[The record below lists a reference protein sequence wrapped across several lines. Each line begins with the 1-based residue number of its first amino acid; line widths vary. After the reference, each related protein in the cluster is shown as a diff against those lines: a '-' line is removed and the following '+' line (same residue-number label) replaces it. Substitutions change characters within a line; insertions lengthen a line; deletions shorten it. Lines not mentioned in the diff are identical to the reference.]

1 MQMKNVLEKYG
12 IPLPQLVGQRIQ
24 HTFTSYGLGTIKK
37 AYIAEDMR
45 VYVDIQF
52 DSKPNQI
59 QFSLTDMLGKTL
71 VPVSET
77 IDGVPVS
84 AIICRAEKKMREKLE
99 DEAAKRQA
107 KEKERLEEERKR
119 QAREKERL
127 EEERK
132 RQAREKERLE
142 EERMRKLL
150 LESIDAE
157 YRRRSEQLK
166 ENERC
171 EKEERQKIYNYFTKE
186 RGVEYFVHFT
196 PEENIPS
203 ILQHGIIPREDL
215 SAHRIDAR
223 CPDQSRSDNHLDYSS
238 FSVSFPN
245 YRVMYSKRD
254 DMKFV
259 VLCIDPR
266 IILDFPISDIS
277 YLPTNAANQSLPKE
291 IEEYIGFSAAEG
303 IFSETAYNHKTG
315 ASCQRSELNIPGNFS
330 TDPQAE
336 VFVRATVEP
345 KYIREIICKDN
356 SQGLQIL
363 DVLCEHGLE
372 EYWREK
378 TFIYE
383 AYFDMRSDYKFWKSP
398 QRTQVQEE

>member
-1 MQMKNVLEKYG
+1 MQMTNPFEEHG
-12 IPLPQLVGQRIQ
+12 IALPQLVGQRIQ
-24 HTFTSYGLGTIKK
+24 HSFSSYGLGTIKK

-45 VYVDIQF
+45 VYVEIKF
-52 DSKPNQI
+52 DTRPKQTT
-59 QFSLTDMLGKTL
+59 FSLSDMLGEKL
-71 VPVSET
+71 FFDSET

-84 AIICRAEKKMREKLE
+84 ALIGRAKKRMQEKLE
-99 DEAAKRQA
+99 EEKQKRQAAEKEKYEEEQRRQA
-107 KEKERLEEERKR
+107 KEKEEEKERRKKEAERQKKEERLRHLLELLEK
-119 QAREKERL
+119 REKEQRRL
-127 EEERK
+127 IEAEQRERK
-132 RQAREKERLE
+132 
-142 EERMRKLL
+142 
-150 LESIDAE
+150 
-157 YRRRSEQLK
+157 
-166 ENERC
+166 
-171 EKEERQKIYNYFTKE
+171 ERQKIYNYFTKE

-245 YRVMYSKRD
+245 YRVMYSKRH

-266 IILDFPISDIS
+266 IILDFPISNIS

-291 IEEYIGFSAAEG
+291 IEEYIGFSVAEG

-315 ASCQRSELNIPGNFS
+315 ASCQRSELNIPVEFS

-336 VFVRATVEP
+336 VFIRATVEP
-345 KYIREIICKDN
+345 SYIQKIICEDTI
-356 SQGLQIL
+356 QRQRIR
-363 DVLCEHGLE
+363 DVLCEHGLQNP
-372 EYWREK
+372 WKEK
-378 TFIYE
+378 TVYDE
-383 AYFDMRSDYKFWKSP
+383 DLFDKRSDYKFWKSP

>member
-1 MQMKNVLEKYG
+1 MQMTNPFEEHG
-12 IPLPQLVGQRIQ
+12 IALPQLVGQRIQ
-24 HTFTSYGLGTIKK
+24 HSFSSYGLGTIKK

-45 VYVDIQF
+45 VYVEIKF
-52 DSKPNQI
+52 DTRPKQTT
-59 QFSLTDMLGKTL
+59 FSLSDMLGEKL
-71 VPVSET
+71 FFDSET

-84 AIICRAEKKMREKLE
+84 ALICRAKKRMQEKLE
-99 DEAAKRQA
+99 EEKQKRQAAEKEKYEEEQRKQA
-107 KEKERLEEERKR
+107 KEKEE
-119 QAREKERL
+119 EKERRKK
-127 EEERK
+127 EAERQKKEERR
-132 RQAREKERLE
+132 RQLLERLE
-142 EERMRKLL
+142 KWEKEQ
-150 LESIDAE
+150 
-157 YRRRSEQLK
+157 RRLK
-166 ENERC
+166 EAEQRER
-171 EKEERQKIYNYFTKE
+171 KERQKIYNYFTKE

-215 SAHRIDAR
+215 SAHRIDAV
-223 CPDQSRSDNHLDYSS
+223 CPDLSRSDNHLDYSS

-245 YRVMYSKRD
+245 YRVMYSKRH

-259 VLCIDPR
+259 ILCIDPR

-291 IEEYIGFSAAEG
+291 IEEYIGFSSAEG
-303 IFSETAYNHKTG
+303 IFSETAYNYKAETQ
-315 ASCQRSELNIPGNFS
+315 CQRSELNIPDEYT

-336 VFVRATVEP
+336 VFVHATVEP

-378 TFIYE
+378 TFYYE
-383 AYFDMRSDYKFWKSP
+383 AYFDKRSDYKFWKSS

>member
-1 MQMKNVLEKYG
+1 MQMTNPFEEHG
-12 IPLPQLVGQRIQ
+12 IALPQLVGQRIQ
-24 HTFTSYGLGTIKK
+24 HSFSSYGLGTIKK

-45 VYVDIQF
+45 VYVEIKF
-52 DSKPNQI
+52 DTRPKQTT
-59 QFSLTDMLGKTL
+59 FSLSDMLGEKL
-71 VPVSET
+71 FFDSET

-84 AIICRAEKKMREKLE
+84 ALIGRAKKRMQEKLE
-99 DEAAKRQA
+99 EEKQKRQAAEKEKYEEEQRRQA
-107 KEKERLEEERKR
+107 KEKEEEKERRKKEAERQKKEERLRHLLELLEK
-119 QAREKERL
+119 REKEQRRL
-127 EEERK
+127 KEAEQRERK
-132 RQAREKERLE
+132 
-142 EERMRKLL
+142 
-150 LESIDAE
+150 
-157 YRRRSEQLK
+157 
-166 ENERC
+166 
-171 EKEERQKIYNYFTKE
+171 ERQKIYNYFTKV
-186 RGVEYFVHFT
+186 RGVECFVHFT

-245 YRVMYSKRD
+245 YRVMYSKRH

-266 IILDFPISDIS
+266 IILDFPISNIS

-315 ASCQRSELNIPGNFS
+315 ASCQRSELNIPVEFS

-336 VFVRATVEP
+336 VFIRATVEP
-345 KYIREIICKDN
+345 SYIQKIICEDTI
-356 SQGLQIL
+356 QRQRIR
-363 DVLCEHGLE
+363 DVLCEHGLQNP
-372 EYWREK
+372 WKEK
-378 TFIYE
+378 TVYDE
-383 AYFDMRSDYKFWKSP
+383 DLFDKRSDYKFWKSP

>member
-1 MQMKNVLEKYG
+1 
-12 IPLPQLVGQRIQ
+12 
-24 HTFTSYGLGTIKK
+24 
-37 AYIAEDMR
+37 
-45 VYVDIQF
+45 
-52 DSKPNQI
+52 
-59 QFSLTDMLGKTL
+59 
-71 VPVSET
+71 
-77 IDGVPVS
+77 
-84 AIICRAEKKMREKLE
+84 
-99 DEAAKRQA
+99 
-107 KEKERLEEERKR
+107 
-119 QAREKERL
+119 
-127 EEERK
+127 
-132 RQAREKERLE
+132 
-142 EERMRKLL
+142 MRKLL

-186 RGVEYFVHFT
+186 RGVECFVHFT

-245 YRVMYSKRD
+245 YRVMYSKRH

-266 IILDFPISDIS
+266 IILDFPISNIS

-315 ASCQRSELNIPGNFS
+315 ASCQRSELNIPVEFS

-345 KYIREIICKDN
+345 SYIQKIICQDN

-378 TFIYE
+378 TFYNE

>member
-1 MQMKNVLEKYG
+1 MQMTNPFEEHG
-12 IPLPQLVGQRIQ
+12 IALPQLVGQRIQ
-24 HTFTSYGLGTIKK
+24 HSFSSYGLGTIKK

-45 VYVDIQF
+45 VYVEIKF
-52 DSKPNQI
+52 DTRPKQTT
-59 QFSLTDMLGKTL
+59 FSLSDMLGEKL
-71 VPVSET
+71 FFDSET

-84 AIICRAEKKMREKLE
+84 ALIGRAKKRMQEKLE
-99 DEAAKRQA
+99 EEKQKRQAAEKEKYEEEQRRQA
-107 KEKERLEEERKR
+107 KEKEEEKERRKKEAERQKKEERLRHLLELLEK
-119 QAREKERL
+119 REKEQRRL
-127 EEERK
+127 KEAEQRERK
-132 RQAREKERLE
+132 
-142 EERMRKLL
+142 
-150 LESIDAE
+150 
-157 YRRRSEQLK
+157 
-166 ENERC
+166 
-171 EKEERQKIYNYFTKE
+171 ERQKIYNYFTKE

-215 SAHRIDAR
+215 SAHRINAV

-259 VLCIDPR
+259 ILCIDPR

-315 ASCQRSELNIPGNFS
+315 ASCQRSELNIPVKFS

-345 KYIREIICKDN
+345 GYIQAIICEDTI
-356 SQGLQIL
+356 QRQRIR
-363 DVLCEHGLE
+363 DVLCEHGLQNL
-372 EYWREK
+372 WAEK
-378 TFIYE
+378 TICRKDL
-383 AYFDMRSDYKFWKSP
+383 FDKRSDYKFWKSP

>member
-71 VPVSET
+71 VPASET

-107 KEKERLEEERKR
+107 K
-119 QAREKERL
+119 EKERL

-245 YRVMYSKRD
+245 YRVMYSKRH

-259 VLCIDPR
+259 ILCIDPR

-291 IEEYIGFSAAEG
+291 IEDYIGFSAAEG

-315 ASCQRSELNIPGNFS
+315 ASCQRSELNIPVEFS

-345 KYIREIICKDN
+345 SYIQKIICQDN

-378 TFIYE
+378 TFYNE
-383 AYFDMRSDYKFWKSP
+383 AYFDKRSDYKFWKSP

>member
-1 MQMKNVLEKYG
+1 MQMTNPFEEHG
-12 IPLPQLVGQRIQ
+12 IALPQLVGQRIQ
-24 HTFTSYGLGTIKK
+24 HSFSSYGFGTIKK

-45 VYVDIQF
+45 VYVEIKF
-52 DSKPNQI
+52 DTRPKQTT
-59 QFSLTDMLGKTL
+59 FSLSDMLGEKL
-71 VPVSET
+71 FFDSET

-84 AIICRAEKKMREKLE
+84 ALIGRAKKRMQEKLE
-99 DEAAKRQA
+99 EEKQKRQAAEKEKYEEEQRRQA
-107 KEKERLEEERKR
+107 KEKEEEKERRKKEAERQKKEERLRHLLELLEK
-119 QAREKERL
+119 REKEQRRL
-127 EEERK
+127 KEAEQRERK
-132 RQAREKERLE
+132 
-142 EERMRKLL
+142 
-150 LESIDAE
+150 
-157 YRRRSEQLK
+157 
-166 ENERC
+166 
-171 EKEERQKIYNYFTKE
+171 ERQKIYNYFTKE

-259 VLCIDPR
+259 ILCIDPR

-315 ASCQRSELNIPGNFS
+315 ASCQRSELNIPVEFS

-345 KYIREIICKDN
+345 GYIQKIICQDN

-378 TFIYE
+378 TFYNE
-383 AYFDMRSDYKFWKSP
+383 AYFDKRSDYKFWKSP

>member
-1 MQMKNVLEKYG
+1 MQMTNPFEEHG
-12 IPLPQLVGQRIQ
+12 IALPQLVGQRIQ
-24 HTFTSYGLGTIKK
+24 HSFSSYGLGTIKK

-45 VYVDIQF
+45 VYVEIKF
-52 DSKPNQI
+52 DTRPKQTT
-59 QFSLTDMLGKTL
+59 FSLSDMLGEKL
-71 VPVSET
+71 FFDSET

-84 AIICRAEKKMREKLE
+84 AIVCRAEKKMRKKLE
-99 DEAAKRQA
+99 DEAKKRQA
-107 KEKERLEEERKR
+107 KE
-119 QAREKERL
+119 
-127 EEERK
+127 
-132 RQAREKERLE
+132 
-142 EERMRKLL
+142 
-150 LESIDAE
+150 
-157 YRRRSEQLK
+157 
-166 ENERC
+166 NERTKLELEIIDS

-215 SAHRIDAR
+215 SAHRINAV

-245 YRVMYSKRD
+245 YRVMYSKRRYSKRH

-259 VLCIDPR
+259 ILCIDPR

-315 ASCQRSELNIPGNFS
+315 ASCQRSELNIPDEYT

-336 VFVRATVEP
+336 VFVHATVEP

-363 DVLCEHGLE
+363 DLLCEHGLE

>member
-1 MQMKNVLEKYG
+1 MQMTNPFEEHG
-12 IPLPQLVGQRIQ
+12 IALPQLVGQRIQ
-24 HTFTSYGLGTIKK
+24 HSFSSYGLGTIKK

-45 VYVDIQF
+45 VYVEIKF
-52 DSKPNQI
+52 DTRPKQTT
-59 QFSLTDMLGKTL
+59 FSLSDMLGEKL
-71 VPVSET
+71 FFDSET

-84 AIICRAEKKMREKLE
+84 ALIGRAKKRMQEKLE
-99 DEAAKRQA
+99 EEKQKRQAAEKEKYEEEQRRQA
-107 KEKERLEEERKR
+107 KEKEE
-119 QAREKERL
+119 EKERRKK
-127 EEERK
+127 EAERQKKEERR
-132 RQAREKERLE
+132 RQLLERLE
-142 EERMRKLL
+142 KWKKEQ
-150 LESIDAE
+150 
-157 YRRRSEQLK
+157 RRLK
-166 ENERC
+166 EAEQRER
-171 EKEERQKIYNYFTKE
+171 KERQKIYNYFTKE

-259 VLCIDPR
+259 ILCIDPR

-291 IEEYIGFSAAEG
+291 IEDYIGFSAAEG

-315 ASCQRSELNIPGNFS
+315 ASCQRSELNIPVEFS

-336 VFVRATVEP
+336 VFIRATVEP
-345 KYIREIICKDN
+345 SYIQKIICEDTI
-356 SQGLQIL
+356 QRQRIR
-363 DVLCEHGLE
+363 DVLCEHGLQNP
-372 EYWREK
+372 WKEK
-378 TFIYE
+378 TVYDE
-383 AYFDMRSDYKFWKSP
+383 DLFDKRSDYKFWKSP

>member
-71 VPVSET
+71 VPASET

-107 KEKERLEEERKR
+107 K
-119 QAREKERL
+119 EKERL

-186 RGVEYFVHFT
+186 RGVECFVHFT

-245 YRVMYSKRD
+245 YRVMYSKRH

-266 IILDFPISDIS
+266 IILDFPISNIS

-315 ASCQRSELNIPGNFS
+315 ASCQRSELNIPVEFS

-345 KYIREIICKDN
+345 SYIQKIICQDN

-378 TFIYE
+378 TFYNE

>member
-1 MQMKNVLEKYG
+1 MQMTNPFEEHG
-12 IPLPQLVGQRIQ
+12 IALPQLVGQRIQ
-24 HTFTSYGLGTIKK
+24 HSFSSYGLGTIKK

-45 VYVDIQF
+45 VYVEIKF
-52 DSKPNQI
+52 DTRPKQTT
-59 QFSLTDMLGKTL
+59 FSLSDMLGEKL
-71 VPVSET
+71 FFDSET

-84 AIICRAEKKMREKLE
+84 ALIGRAKKRMQEKLE
-99 DEAAKRQA
+99 DEAKKRQA
-107 KEKERLEEERKR
+107 KE
-119 QAREKERL
+119 
-127 EEERK
+127 
-132 RQAREKERLE
+132 
-142 EERMRKLL
+142 
-150 LESIDAE
+150 
-157 YRRRSEQLK
+157 
-166 ENERC
+166 NERTKLEIIDS
-171 EKEERQKIYNYFTKE
+171 EKEERQKIYNYFTKV

-215 SAHRIDAR
+215 SAHRINAV

-245 YRVMYSKRD
+245 YRVMYSKPH

-259 VLCIDPR
+259 ILCIDPR

-315 ASCQRSELNIPGNFS
+315 ASCQRSELNIPVKFS

-345 KYIREIICKDN
+345 SYIQKIICQDN

-378 TFIYE
+378 TFYNE
-383 AYFDMRSDYKFWKSP
+383 AYFDKRSDYKFWKSP

>member
-71 VPVSET
+71 VPASET

-107 KEKERLEEERKR
+107 K
-119 QAREKERL
+119 EKERL

-215 SAHRIDAR
+215 SAHRINAL

-245 YRVMYSKRD
+245 YRVMYSKRH

-259 VLCIDPR
+259 ILCIDPR

-291 IEEYIGFSAAEG
+291 IEDYIGFSAAEG

-315 ASCQRSELNIPGNFS
+315 ASCQRSELNIPVKFS

-345 KYIREIICKDN
+345 GYIQAIICEN
-356 SQGLQIL
+356 TIQRQRIR
-363 DVLCEHGLE
+363 DVLCEHGLQNP
-372 EYWREK
+372 WTEK
-378 TFIYE
+378 TVYDE
-383 AYFDMRSDYKFWKSP
+383 GLFDKRSDYKFWKSP

>member
-1 MQMKNVLEKYG
+1 MQMTNPFEEHG
-12 IPLPQLVGQRIQ
+12 IALPQLVGQRIQ
-24 HTFTSYGLGTIKK
+24 HSFSSYGLGTIKK

-45 VYVDIQF
+45 VYVEIKF
-52 DSKPNQI
+52 DTRPKQTT
-59 QFSLTDMLGKTL
+59 FSLSDMLGEKL
-71 VPVSET
+71 FFDSET

-84 AIICRAEKKMREKLE
+84 ALIGRAKKRMQEKLE
-99 DEAAKRQA
+99 EEKQKRQAAEKEKYEEEQRRQA
-107 KEKERLEEERKR
+107 KEKEE
-119 QAREKERL
+119 EKER
-127 EEERK
+127 RK
-132 RQAREKERLE
+132 TEA
-142 EERMRKLL
+142 
-150 LESIDAE
+150 
-157 YRRRSEQLK
+157 
-166 ENERC
+166 
-171 EKEERQKIYNYFTKE
+171 ERQKIYNYFTKE

-215 SAHRIDAR
+215 SAHRINAV

-245 YRVMYSKRD
+245 YRVMYSKRH

-259 VLCIDPR
+259 ILCIDPR

-315 ASCQRSELNIPGNFS
+315 ASCQRSELNIPVKFS

-345 KYIREIICKDN
+345 GYIQAIICEDTI
-356 SQGLQIL
+356 QRQRIR
-363 DVLCEHGLE
+363 DVLCEHGLQNL
-372 EYWREK
+372 WAEK
-378 TFIYE
+378 TICRKDL
-383 AYFDMRSDYKFWKSP
+383 FDKRSDYKFWKSP

>member
-1 MQMKNVLEKYG
+1 MQMTNPFEEHG
-12 IPLPQLVGQRIQ
+12 IALPQLVGQRIQ
-24 HTFTSYGLGTIKK
+24 HSFSSYGLGTIKK

-45 VYVDIQF
+45 VYVEIKF
-52 DSKPNQI
+52 DTRPKQTT
-59 QFSLTDMLGKTL
+59 FSLSDMLGEKL
-71 VPVSET
+71 FFDSET

-84 AIICRAEKKMREKLE
+84 ALIGRAKKRMQEKLE
-99 DEAAKRQA
+99 EEKQKRQAAEKEKYEEEQRRQA
-107 KEKERLEEERKR
+107 KEKEEEKERRKKEAERQKKEERLRHLLELLEK
-119 QAREKERL
+119 REKEQRRL
-127 EEERK
+127 KEAEQRERK
-132 RQAREKERLE
+132 
-142 EERMRKLL
+142 
-150 LESIDAE
+150 
-157 YRRRSEQLK
+157 
-166 ENERC
+166 
-171 EKEERQKIYNYFTKE
+171 ERQKIYNYFTKE

-245 YRVMYSKRD
+245 YRVMYSKRH

-266 IILDFPISDIS
+266 IILDFPISNIS

-291 IEEYIGFSAAEG
+291 IEEYIGFSVAEG

-315 ASCQRSELNIPGNFS
+315 ASCQRSELNIPVEFS

-336 VFVRATVEP
+336 VFIRATVEP
-345 KYIREIICKDN
+345 SYIQKIICEDTI
-356 SQGLQIL
+356 QRQRIR
-363 DVLCEHGLE
+363 DVLCEHGLQNP
-372 EYWREK
+372 WKEK
-378 TFIYE
+378 TVYDE
-383 AYFDMRSDYKFWKSP
+383 DLFDKRSDYKFWKSP

>member
-1 MQMKNVLEKYG
+1 MQMTNPFEEHG
-12 IPLPQLVGQRIQ
+12 IALPQLVGQRIQ
-24 HTFTSYGLGTIKK
+24 HSFSSYGFGTIKK

-45 VYVDIQF
+45 VYVEIKF
-52 DSKPNQI
+52 DTRPKQTT
-59 QFSLTDMLGKTL
+59 FSLSDMLGEKL
-71 VPVSET
+71 FFDSET

-84 AIICRAEKKMREKLE
+84 ALIGRAKKRMQEKLE
-99 DEAAKRQA
+99 DEAKKRQA
-107 KEKERLEEERKR
+107 KE
-119 QAREKERL
+119 
-127 EEERK
+127 
-132 RQAREKERLE
+132 
-142 EERMRKLL
+142 
-150 LESIDAE
+150 
-157 YRRRSEQLK
+157 
-166 ENERC
+166 NERTKLEIIDS

-186 RGVEYFVHFT
+186 RGVECFVHFT

-259 VLCIDPR
+259 ILCIDPR

-315 ASCQRSELNIPGNFS
+315 ASCQRSELNIPVEFS

-345 KYIREIICKDN
+345 SYIQKIICQDN

-378 TFIYE
+378 TFYNE
-383 AYFDMRSDYKFWKSP
+383 AYFDKRSDYKFWKSP